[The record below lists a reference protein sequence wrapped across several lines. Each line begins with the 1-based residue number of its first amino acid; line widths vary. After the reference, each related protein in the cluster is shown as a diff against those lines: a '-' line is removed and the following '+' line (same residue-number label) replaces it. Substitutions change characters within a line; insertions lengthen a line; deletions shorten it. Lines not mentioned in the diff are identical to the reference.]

1 MNKYLLD
8 TNVVIQAHRNK
19 SDAINRRILNSR
31 EGEICLSTIVLHE
44 LYFGVYRSDRVHENG
59 VEMERFTGSFTL
71 LPYEASDARHAGDI
85 RALLRGSG
93 STIGALDTLIA
104 GQARARGLILV
115 SGNLR
120 EFARVPGLDVVDW
133 TL

>member
-1 MNKYLLD
+1 MRYLID
-8 TNVVIQAHRNK
+8 TDIAIGASSGRNAK
-19 SDAINRRILNSR
+19 AARHVLNSR
-31 EGEICLSTIVLHE
+31 EGEIGLSIIVLHE
-44 LYFGVYRSDRVHENG
+44 LYFGAYRSSHVAMNEAA
-59 VEMERFTGSFTL
+59 VEKFARAFTL
-71 LPYEASDARHAGDI
+71 LPYENNDARHAGDI
-85 RALLRGSG
+85 RALLRGTG
-93 STIGALDTLIA
+93 STIGPLDTLIA